1 MNGAELF
8 VRTVRE
14 NGVTVLFGLP
24 GSTEAALLE
33 AIRADGSLRYVL
45 GLHEGA
51 VVAMADGYARVTG
64 TPGVAGLHTSVG
76 TMNGLNQ
83 VYNAFRDRSP
93 LVVTAG
99 NKDTTL
105 LAQDGFCALPHLPSL
120 LRDYTKWSWQS
131 LSAAAVPADL
141 ARALRVAV
149 TPPHGP
155 TFLAIP
161 EDMLRETVPG
171 ADPGRATGTPADQG
185 ASPGAPVA
193 GPHWRAPPAAVPAP
207 EAVSAAVDLLTAA
220 ERPVLVVGSA
230 ATGAVGELR
239 ALADEIQAPVLVTEL
254 TDLEQLPF
262 PTGDERYA
270 GLWGEDPAALDGSDL
285 VMAVGG
291 SVFFSFSTA
300 ARPALPPRARL
311 IHAHPEAAEISR
323 DVPADVA
330 LPGAPAATLAAV
342 LAALRA
348 RGGLDGEP
356 DGELRCRRAERLAA
370 LRRDRAAQLAR
381 ELASAPARP
390 LAIESVA
397 AELNRVLPAGTIL
410 VDEAVRSSRPLLRH
424 LKTSEASVVLHSRGG
439 GLGWGV
445 PAAIGA
451 KIGQPDRPVVAV
463 VGDGSLHFCVQA
475 IWTAVT
481 ERAPVVI
488 VVLDNGGYLAVKRAI
503 ETVTG
508 IPYDPRPHPGTELPG
523 IDHLAI
529 ARGYGAD
536 GVHVDDAGELGTAV
550 TEGLAAGRALIVHA
564 SVVRVPPH

>member
-8 VRTVRE
+8 VRTARE

-64 TPGVAGLHTSVG
+64 TPAVAGLHTSVG

-99 NKDTTL
+99 NKDSTL

-149 TPPHGP
+149 TPPRGP
-155 TFLAIP
+155 TFLAVP
-161 EDMLRETVPG
+161 EDMLRENVPG
-171 ADPGRATGTPADQG
+171 ADAGQGTGTPADQG
-185 ASPGAPVA
+185 TGTGAPVA
-193 GPHWRAPPAAVPAP
+193 GPHWRAPPVAAPAH
-207 EAVSAAVDLLTAA
+207 EAISAAVDLLTAA

-230 ATGAVGELR
+230 ATGAVSELR
-239 ALADEIQAPVLVTEL
+239 ALTDEIQAPVLVTEL

-270 GLWGEDPAALDGSDL
+270 GLWGEDPAVLDGSDL
-285 VMAVGG
+285 VMAVGC

-311 IHAHPEAAEISR
+311 IHAHPEAAEIGR

-330 LPGAPAATLAAV
+330 LLGAPAATLAAV

-348 RGGLDGEP
+348 RGGLDGA
-356 DGELRCRRAERLAA
+356 LRCRRAELLAA
-370 LRRDRAAQLAR
+370 LRRRRAEQLAR

-397 AELNRVLPAGTIL
+397 AELSRVLPAGTIL

-451 KIGQPDRPVVAV
+451 KIGQPGRPVVAV

-503 ETVTG
+503 ESVTG
-508 IPYDPRPHPGTELPG
+508 IPCDPRPHPGTDLPG
-523 IDHLAI
+523 IDHLAV

-536 GVHVDDAGELGTAV
+536 GVHVDDVRELGTAV
-550 TEGLAAGRALIVHA
+550 TEGLAAERTLIVHA
-564 SVVRVPPH
+564 CVVRVPPH